1 MNTIVLPAVLVLISL
16 AKGDGQAGIG
26 ASIGKAFKHA
36 LKEPSVFAPLLA
48 VGFVLADIKVPADV
62 ISAMN
67 LLGSTTGGVSLFSSG
82 VILQAQRVSWSWS
95 AAVCSIGRVLVVPL
109 LAFVGMT
116 MLHTDAELRRMVV
129 LALALAAGP
138 IQLILAVRYDV
149 NPQEN
154 ATLLL
159 MSNLLAIP
167 GLAFFI
173 WLTA

>member
-1 MNTIVLPAVLVLISL
+1 MVLVRR
-16 AKGDGQAGIG
+16 D
-26 ASIGKAFKHA
+26 
-36 LKEPSVFAPLLA
+36 
-48 VGFVLADIKVPADV
+48 
-62 ISAMN
+62 
-67 LLGSTTGGVSLFSSG
+67 LF
-82 VILQAQRVSWSWS
+82 
-95 AAVCSIGRVLVVPL
+95 VPL
-109 LAFVGMT
+109 LVFTGMT
-116 MLHTDAELRRMVV
+116 MLHTDGELRRMVV